1 MTRLAPFR
9 SLRTLATLVLGCLAL
24 NEGAAHAQ
32 AQPARVGVL
41 LVNHGSRSAAWRGA
55 LLDLDRKTREPLL
68 ASRKVH
74 GVKTAFMEYTE
85 PSIATRMKE
94 FDAEG
99 FSDVIVVPVFLTV
112 STHTF
117 DDIPTIL
124 GRKADP
130 QSLQSLKIE
139 GIARYTPRART
150 HFGPRLDF
158 STLLRENVLRR
169 ARKLSKDPSR
179 EGLVLIA
186 YGDETYEKQWSAL
199 LEKTASYVMAETGMG
214 AFSYG
219 WAGHVAHYDPAH
231 TTRAVEQVLR
241 ERERA
246 VVVPVFVAFDEMFQI
261 QIIGNGIADVPGHR
275 ERVAYAPDAI
285 LPDEAV
291 DAWVVTT
298 AGEMAS
304 RIMADA
310 RTAAR

>member
-1 MTRLAPFR
+1 MTRLAP
-9 SLRTLATLVLGCLAL
+9 SHALRTLAPLVLGCLAL
-24 NEGAAHAQ
+24 NEGTAYAQ

-68 ASRKVH
+68 ACGNVH

-124 GRKADP
+124 GRKTDA
-130 QSLQSLKIE
+130 QSLETLRID

-150 HFGPRLDF
+150 HFAPRLDF
-158 STLLRENVLRR
+158 GSMVKENVLRR
-169 ARKLSKDPSR
+169 ARKLSRDPAR

-186 YGDETYEKQWSAL
+186 YGDRTYDQQWSAL
-199 LEKTASYVMAETGMG
+199 MEEVARHAMAETGMG

-219 WAGHVAHYDPAH
+219 WAGHIAHYDPAH
-231 TTRAVEQVLR
+231 TTRAVEQVLAKK
-241 ERERA
+241 ERA
-246 VVVPVFVAFDEMFQI
+246 VVVPVFVAFDEMFQV
-261 QIIGNGIADVPGHR
+261 QIIGKGIADVPRHR
-275 ERVAYAPDAI
+275 QRVAYAPDAI
-285 LPDEAV
+285 LPDPTVES
-291 DAWVVTT
+291 WVVETSSRMARDLAT
-298 AGEMAS
+298 KAVAG
-304 RIMADA
+304 A
-310 RTAAR
+310 R

>member
-1 MTRLAPFR
+1 MARCPLLRAFSALGLA
-9 SLRTLATLVLGCLAL
+9 SLV
-24 NEGAAHAQ
+24 GAAGVA
-32 AQPARVGVL
+32 PAAPAPAGKVGVL

-55 LLDLDRKTREPLL
+55 LLDLDRKVREPLL
-68 ASRKVH
+68 RSGGVQ

-112 STHTF
+112 SAHTF

-124 GRKADP
+124 GGKTDP
-130 QSLQSLKIE
+130 QSLQTLKID

-150 HFGPRLDF
+150 HFAPRLDF
-158 STLLRENVLRR
+158 GATLRENVLRR

-186 YGDETYEKQWSAL
+186 YGDAAYEKQWSAL
-199 LEKTASYVMAETGMG
+199 MREVAAHVMAGTGMG

-231 TTRAVEQVLR
+231 TTLAIEQVLAKK
-241 ERERA
+241 ERA
-246 VVVPVFVAFDEMFQI
+246 VVVPVFVAFDEMFQV
-261 QIIGNGIADVPGHR
+261 QIIGKGIADVPRHR

-285 LPDEAV
+285 LPDSRIE
-291 DAWVVTT
+291 AWVAET
-298 AGEMAS
+298 ASSMAK
-304 RIMADA
+304 AVA
-310 RTAAR
+310 TKAVAATR

>member
-1 MTRLAPFR
+1 MTRMPPF
-9 SLRTLATLVLGCLAL
+9 SALRTLAALVLGCLAL
-24 NEGAAHAQ
+24 GGATASAQ

-41 LVNHGSRSAAWRGA
+41 LVNHGSRSAAWRDA
-55 LLDLDRKTREPLL
+55 LLDLDRKAREPLL
-68 ASRKVH
+68 ASREIH

-99 FSDVIVVPVFLTV
+99 FSDVIVLPVFLTV
-112 STHTF
+112 SAHTF

-124 GRKADP
+124 GRKADAR
-130 QSLQSLKIE
+130 SLQSLKIE
-139 GIARYTPRART
+139 GIARYAPRARA

-199 LEKTASYVMAETGMG
+199 LEKTASYVMAETRMG

-241 ERERA
+241 KRERA

-261 QIIGNGIADVPGHR
+261 QIIGKGIADVPGHR
-275 ERVAYAPDAI
+275 ERVAYTPDAI
-285 LPDEAV
+285 LPDGAV
-291 DAWVVTT
+291 DAWVVKT

-304 RIMADA
+304 RIAADA
-310 RTAAR
+310 RSATR